1 MSKRQKQKVQSGDRT
16 LLHSALEAKASSREV
31 QPYLNFIYPHVIYF
45 RNTNRVHPDKEENMN
60 SKILQIKEEM
70 KKIIVGQEHLID
82 SLLVGLISGGH
93 ILVEGVPGLAKTTA
107 INALAKSLGITFKRI
122 QFTPDLLP
130 SDVTGTEI
138 YNQKTAEFAIK
149 RGPVFT
155 NLLLADE
162 INRAPAKVQSA
173 LLEVMQEKQVTI
185 AESTFKV
192 DEPFLV
198 LATENPIEQEGA
210 YRLPEAQLDRFMLK
224 VLVDYNTI
232 DEEMEIVN
240 RVANGTFETIRQVAD
255 KNDIDTFRAAVHS
268 VHIDEAVQKYM
279 LKIVFATR
287 NPADYGVDEIGQY
300 IEFGASPRGS
310 IDLYRASRA
319 MALIRGKTY
328 VTPLDVAEV
337 VRDVLR
343 HRIILNYKAE
353 AQDISTDTIIQKI
366 MQNIKAP

>member
-1 MSKRQKQKVQSGDRT
+1 M
-16 LLHSALEAKASSREV
+16 
-31 QPYLNFIYPHVIYF
+31 
-45 RNTNRVHPDKEENMN
+45 
-60 SKILQIKEEM
+60 
-70 KKIIVGQEHLID
+70 VGQDHLID
-82 SLLVGLISGGH
+82 SLLVGLITGGH

-107 INALAKSLGITFKRI
+107 INALAKALGIDFKRI

-149 RGPVFT
+149 HGPIFT

-185 AESTFKV
+185 ADNTFKV
-192 DEPFLV
+192 DAPFLV
-198 LATENPIEQEGA
+198 LATENPVEQEGA

-240 RVANGTFETIRQVAD
+240 RVANNTFETIIQVAD
-255 KNDIDTFRAAVHS
+255 KEDIEKLQSALQS
-268 VHIDEAVQKYM
+268 IHIDEAVQKYM

-287 NPADYGVDEIGQY
+287 DPEAYGVGEIAQY

-319 MALIRGKTY
+319 MALIRGKEY
-328 VTPLDVAEV
+328 VTPLDIAEV
-337 VRDVLR
+337 VKDVLR

-353 AQDISTDTIIQKI
+353 AQGISTDTIIQKV